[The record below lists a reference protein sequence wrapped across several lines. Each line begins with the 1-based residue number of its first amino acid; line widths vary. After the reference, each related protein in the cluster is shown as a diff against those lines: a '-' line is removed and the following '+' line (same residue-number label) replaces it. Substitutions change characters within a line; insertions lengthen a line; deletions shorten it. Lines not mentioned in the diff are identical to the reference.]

1 MVEEASAAESD
12 FERLRLKE
20 KKKKKQKRNKTWNRY
35 FKRIKIRL
43 IYCLLSGTFGLPLKA
58 PSKTAR
64 FSLFASIARIWQ
76 LL

>member
-20 KKKKKQKRNKTWNRY
+20 KKKQKRNKTWNRY

-64 FSLFASIARIWQ
+64 FSLLASIARIWQ

>member
-20 KKKKKQKRNKTWNRY
+20 KKKQKRNKTWNRY

-64 FSLFASIARIWQ
+64 FSLLASVARIWQ

>member
-20 KKKKKQKRNKTWNRY
+20 KKQKRNKTWNRY

-64 FSLFASIARIWQ
+64 FSLLASIARIWQ